1 MISGLKK
8 IINPI
13 IKGKININDLFKYS
27 NSYIKLTN
35 TIKDISNPR
44 TSKIPFSKWY
54 VKSYSGYYQYK
65 KIIEAIKTDDLNSLN
80 KNLKVLA
87 NKIKIIEQ
95 ELKQEL
101 KQELNQ
107 YQ

>member
-1 MISGLKK
+1 MIDGLQK

-13 IKGKININDLFKYS
+13 IKGKINDNNLNKYC

-44 TSKIPFSKWY
+44 VSKIPFSKWY
-54 VKSYSGYYQYK
+54 VKSYSCYYQYK
-65 KIIEAIKTDDLNSLN
+65 KIIEAIKNNYLQSLN

-87 NKIKIIEQ
+87 NKIKIIEDELEQ
-95 ELKQEL
+95 ELKQ
-101 KQELNQ
+101 KQ
-107 YQ
+107 